1 MLSVSLLLV
10 LVVVCAL
17 AFDYINGFHDT
28 ANAIA
33 TVVSTRVLSPR
44 KAIIMAACLNF
55 VGALVSTQV
64 AITVA
69 SGLVDTARFQ
79 IADIHQPAALAA
91 KLQHPADPVSQ
102 YLATQLSPETQA
114 LLGQYTV
121 GTAASQEL
129 QGAMV
134 ADLNRVIT
142 QTDLY
147 SAERFAGIALKPK
160 TVAKAKDSSKLKP
173 EELANTNRA
182 LLEKGYP
189 QELDSNQQ
197 TFQVVILAALLG
209 AIAWNLITWK
219 FGIPSSSSHALIGG
233 LCGAAIIHGGLPFV
247 LWGGIVK
254 KVLVPLVGS
263 PAMGFVI
270 GFLLMGGI
278 FRTLAHVHP
287 GRVSASFRHLQ
298 IFSAAAMA
306 FTHGLND
313 AQKSMGIITMALVSA
328 RLIPEPVVPTWVV
341 LSCAIAMAL
350 GTSVGGWRIIKT
362 MGHKIIRLE
371 PVHGFAAETSSAIV
385 LFVTSHFGMPVS
397 TTHVISGS
405 IFGVG
410 ASKRLSAV
418 RWGVAQSMVMA
429 WVLTLPAAGLVAAL
443 SYELLMLVGL
453 GK

>member
-1 MLSVSLLLV
+1 MLSLSLLLV
-10 LVVVCAL
+10 LIVICAL

-44 KAIIMAACLNF
+44 SAIIMAACLNF
-55 VGALVSTQV
+55 IGALISTQV

-79 IADIHQPAALAA
+79 LADIHQPRALAA
-91 KLQHPADPVSQ
+91 KLQHPVDQVSQ
-102 YLATQLSPETQA
+102 DLAGRFSPATKVLLDQYKVGGEPSRQLQ
-114 LLGQYTV
+114 
-121 GTAASQEL
+121 
-129 QGAMV
+129 V
-134 ADLNRVIT
+134 AIVEDLNRAIT
-142 QTDLY
+142 QADLY
-147 SAERFAGIALKPK
+147 SVERFAGVALKAK
-160 TVAKAKDSSKLKP
+160 TVAKAKESSKLRP
-173 EELANTNRA
+173 EELANTNRL
-182 LLEKGYP
+182 LLEKAYP
-189 QELDSNQQ
+189 QELGSNQQ
-197 TFQVVILAALLG
+197 TFQTVILAAILG

-233 LCGAAIIHGGLPFV
+233 LCGAAITHGGLPFV
-247 LWGGIVK
+247 LWGGIVH
-254 KVLVPLVGS
+254 KVLIPLVAS
-263 PAMGFVI
+263 PLTGFII
-270 GFLLMGGI
+270 GFILMASI
-278 FRTLAHVHP
+278 FKTLAHVHP

-298 IFSAAAMA
+298 IVSAAAMA

-341 LSCAIAMAL
+341 FSCATAMAL

-443 SYELLMLVGL
+443 SYEMLLLMGL
-453 GK
+453 GR

>member
-44 KAIIMAACLNF
+44 KAIVMAACLNF

-79 IADIHQPAALAA
+79 MVDIHQPTAFAA
-91 KLQHPADPVSQ
+91 KLKNPADPLSQ
-102 YLATQLSPETQA
+102 YLATQLSPVTQE
-114 LLGQYTV
+114 LLGQYPL
-121 GTAASQEL
+121 GGAPAQEL
-129 QGAMV
+129 QSAIV
-134 ADLNRVIT
+134 ADLNQIIT
-142 QTDLY
+142 RTDLY
-147 SAERFAGIALKPK
+147 SAERFAGIALKEK
-160 TVAKAKDSSKLKP
+160 TVAKAENAGKLKP

-197 TFQVVILAALLG
+197 PFQVVILAGIIG
-209 AIAWNLITWK
+209 AIVWNLITWK
-219 FGIPSSSSHALIGG
+219 YGIPSSSSHALIGG
-233 LCGAAIIHGGLPFV
+233 LIGAAIIHGGLPSV

-254 KVLVPLVGS
+254 KVLIPLVGS
-263 PAMGFVI
+263 PAMGFII
-270 GFLLMGGI
+270 GFLLMGII
-278 FRTLAHVHP
+278 FKTLAHVHP

-298 IFSAAAMA
+298 ILSAAAMA

-328 RLIPEPVVPTWVV
+328 RMIPEPVVPMWVV
-341 LSCAIAMAL
+341 LSCAAAMAL

-429 WVLTLPAAGLVAAL
+429 WILTLPAAGLVAAL
-443 SYELLMLVGL
+443 SYELLMLLGVGR
-453 GK
+453 

>member
-1 MLSVSLLLV
+1 MLSLSLVLV

-44 KAIIMAACLNF
+44 KAIVMAACLNF
-55 VGALVSTQV
+55 VGALFSTQV

-69 SGLVDTARFQ
+69 SGLLDTARFQ

-102 YLATQLSPETQA
+102 YLATRLSPATQG
-114 LLGQYTV
+114 LLGQYPAGGAV
-121 GTAASQEL
+121 SQEL
-129 QGAMV
+129 QEALV
-134 ADLNRVIT
+134 ADLNRAIT

-147 SAERFAGIALKPK
+147 SAERFAGVALKEK
-160 TVAKAKDSSKLKP
+160 TEAKAKNSGTLKP

-189 QELDSNQQ
+189 QELGSNQQ
-197 TFQVVILAALLG
+197 TFQVVILAAILG
-209 AIAWNLITWK
+209 AIVWNLITWK

-233 LCGAAIIHGGLPFV
+233 LCGAAIIHGGLPSV
-247 LWGGIVK
+247 LWGGIVH
-254 KVLVPLVGS
+254 KVLIPLVGS
-263 PAMGFVI
+263 PAMGFII

-278 FRTLAHVHP
+278 FKTLANVHP
-287 GRVSASFRHLQ
+287 GRVSASFRNLQ
-298 IFSAAAMA
+298 IVSAAAMA

-328 RLIPEPVVPTWVV
+328 RMIPEPVVPLWVV
-341 LSCAIAMAL
+341 LSCATVMAL

-410 ASKRLSAV
+410 TSKRLSAV

-453 GK
+453 GR

>member
-1 MLSVSLLLV
+1 MLSLSLLLV

-44 KAIIMAACLNF
+44 KAIVMAACLNF
-55 VGALVSTQV
+55 LGALFSTHV

-79 IADIHQPAALAA
+79 VADLHRPAEFTA

-102 YLATQLSPETQA
+102 YLALQISPPTRD
-114 LLGQYTV
+114 LLGQY
-121 GTAASQEL
+121 APDAEPSREL
-129 QGAMV
+129 LAGVV
-134 ADLNRVIT
+134 ADLNYAIT
-142 QTDLY
+142 RTDLY
-147 SAERFAGIALKPK
+147 SPERFVGVELKEK
-160 TVAKAKDSSKLKP
+160 TVAKARDAAKLKP
-173 EELANTNRA
+173 EELAGVNRA
-182 LLEKGYP
+182 LLEKAYP

-197 TFQVVILAALLG
+197 SFQVVILAGILG
-209 AIAWNLITWK
+209 AIVWNLITWK
-219 FGIPSSSSHALIGG
+219 YGIPSSSSHALIGG
-233 LCGAAIIHGGLPFV
+233 LCGAAIIHGGLPSV
-247 LWGGIVK
+247 LWGGIVH
-254 KVLVPLVGS
+254 KVLIPLVGS
-263 PAMGFVI
+263 PAMGFII

-278 FRTLAHVHP
+278 FKTLAHVHP

-298 IFSAAAMA
+298 IISAAAMA

-328 RLIPEPVVPTWVV
+328 RMIPEPVVPLWVV
-341 LSCAIAMAL
+341 LSCAAAMAL

-371 PVHGFAAETSSAIV
+371 PVHGFAAETSSAVV

-443 SYELLMLVGL
+443 SYELLMLMGVGR
-453 GK
+453 